1 MLGLKSLHSLHFAVK
16 SLSDSRDF
24 YERQLGFV
32 PKYKASAQ
40 LAERTGQ
47 DSIVYG
53 GGTARVCLSAPRND
67 TCKAAR
73 YLKQHPEGVMSVA
86 FNVDDI
92 QHAFKTLEKNGA
104 TLLSEINVMGE
115 YKDFEITTPLGD
127 VQFRFIESKA
137 ATFAPG
143 FEAVAETQGGPIPW
157 IGIDHITCN
166 MRTMKPFIDWL
177 KDVMGFE
184 QFWQIEFHT
193 SQLEAGKTKDTGS
206 GLKSI
211 VMWDPRSEFKVAS
224 NEPLRPFFRASQIE
238 RFVEDNRGA
247 GVQHIAMAVP
257 SAIAAVEQLKHVGLK
272 FLDAPPTYYERL
284 PARFKEVGF
293 DMARVKEPLEQIKKN
308 NLLVDGSA
316 DGYLLQIFTDELRQI
331 SGQAA
336 GAPAFY
342 EVIQRAGDR
351 GFGYGNFRAL
361 FEAIEALQ
369 TTR

>member
-1 MLGLKSLHSLHFAVK
+1 MLGLSGLHSIHFAVK
-16 SLSDSRDF
+16 SLADTRDF

-32 PKYKASAQ
+32 PLFKASAA
-40 LAERTGQ
+40 LAERSGQ

-53 GGTARVCLSAPRND
+53 GGTARVCLSAPKNE

-86 FNVDDI
+86 FNVEDI
-92 QHAFKTLEKNGA
+92 QHTFKTLEKNGA
-104 TLLSEINVMGE
+104 TPLSDINVAGD

-127 VQFRFIESKA
+127 VQFRFIQAKG
-137 ATFAPG
+137 TPFAPG
-143 FEAVAETQGGPIPW
+143 FEALPVKERGVIPW
-157 IGIDHITCN
+157 IGVDHLTCN
-166 MRTMKPFIDWL
+166 MRTIKPFVDWL

-193 SQLEAGKTKDTGS
+193 SQLAAGKTKETGS

-211 VMWDPRSEFKVAS
+211 VMWDPKSEIKVAS
-224 NEPLRPFFRASQIE
+224 NEPLRPFFRQSQIE

-247 GVQHIAMAVP
+247 GVQHIALGVP
-257 SAIAAVEQLKHVGLK
+257 SAIDAVKHLKQVGLK
-272 FLDAPPTYYERL
+272 FLDAPPSYYERL

-293 DMARVKEPLEQIKKN
+293 DIARVKEPLAEIQKN
-308 NLLVDGSA
+308 NLLVDGSK
-316 DGYLLQIFTDELRQI
+316 DGYLLQIFSDELREVSDNQ
-331 SGQAA
+331 G

-342 EVIQRAGDR
+342 EVIQREGDR

-369 TTR
+369 TKR